1 MLKNMPSISAVNRV
15 RWFRKH
21 SRIFA
26 FNTTQLLLSK
36 LRQITMSSFLVTV
49 APMGCTMSKMKLL
62 QICIIV
68 MQLFQHN
75 NTTGQIMT
83 TFPSTSELRK
93 WYNLMVLTTNVC
105 RQVSNVNNITSRITQ
120 LVFKVCK
127 TRISTLFAQNSTLN
141 HTFSTLQTLG
151 SARFHSL
158 MNSSYQAFT
167 SNTWILP
174 EYTAPLGS

>member
-15 RWFRKH
+15 RWLREH

-49 APMGCTMSKMKLL
+49 APMGCTMSKMQLL
-62 QICIIV
+62 SNCDIV

-75 NTTGQIMT
+75 NATRQIMT
-83 TFPSTSELRK
+83 TFPSTSELGK
-93 WYNLMVLTTNVC
+93 WYNLGWLTTHVS
-105 RQVSNVNNITSRITQ
+105 RQVSNINNITSRITK

-127 TRISTLFAQNSTLN
+127 TRICTLFAQQSTLN
-141 HTFSTLQTLG
+141 HTFPTLRTLG
-151 SARFHSL
+151 STRFHSFT
-158 MNSSYQAFT
+158 NRSYQAFT
-167 SNTWILP
+167 SNTWMLP